1 MHFNSVSVFMASDA
15 MNFGERITYGGQ
27 VFLIGICTVFAA
39 LALLWGVISI
49 FKIFMYDIPQKRI
62 KKKAEEELMAHC
74 VESDSAASV
83 EAAVPAN
90 PAPTA
95 KADNAQLIAAITAA
109 ITAYNTDPETG
120 CALPFRVV
128 SFRRSKGANGWNGAD
143 DNEVI

>member
-1 MHFNSVSVFMASDA
+1 

-95 KADNAQLIAAITAA
+95 EADNAQLIAAISAA

>member
-1 MHFNSVSVFMASDA
+1 MHINSVSVFMASDA

-74 VESDSAASV
+74 AESDGVKAA
-83 EAAVPAN
+83 ETAAPAA
-90 PAPTA
+90 PAPAA
-95 KADNAQLIAAITAA
+95 KADDAQLIAVITAA
-109 ITAYNTDPETG
+109 IAAYNTDPETG

>member
-1 MHFNSVSVFMASDA
+1 MHFNSVSVYMASDA

-95 KADNAQLIAAITAA
+95 EADNAQLIAAITAA

-128 SFRRSKGANGWNGAD
+128 SFRRSNGANGWNGAD

>member
-62 KKKAEEELMAHC
+62 KKKAEEELIAHC
-74 VESDSAASV
+74 VESDGAASV

-95 KADNAQLIAAITAA
+95 EADNAQLIAAITAA

>member
-1 MHFNSVSVFMASDA
+1 MASDA

-95 KADNAQLIAAITAA
+95 EADNAQLIAAITAA

-128 SFRRSKGANGWNGAD
+128 SFRRTKGANGWNGAD

>member
-1 MHFNSVSVFMASDA
+1 MHINSVSVFMASDQ
-15 MNFGERITYGGQ
+15 MGFSERIAYGGQ
-27 VFLIGICTVFAA
+27 VFLIGMVTVFAA

-74 VESDSAASV
+74 AESDGAKAAESAAPVSTAP
-83 EAAVPAN
+83 AAA
-90 PAPTA
+90 
-95 KADNAQLIAAITAA
+95 ADDAQLIAVITAA
-109 ITAYNTDPETG
+109 IAAYNIDPETG

>member
-95 KADNAQLIAAITAA
+95 EADNAQPIAAITAA
-109 ITAYNTDPETG
+109 ITADNTDPEQDARFPSAWFRSD
-120 CALPFRVV
+120 ALRA
-128 SFRRSKGANGWNGAD
+128 RTAGTAQT
-143 DNEVI
+143 ITQ

>member
-1 MHFNSVSVFMASDA
+1 MASDA

-95 KADNAQLIAAITAA
+95 EADNAQLIAAITAA
-109 ITAYNTDPETG
+109 ITAYNTDTETG

>member
-83 EAAVPAN
+83 AAAVPAN

-95 KADNAQLIAAITAA
+95 EADNAQLIAAITAA

>member
-1 MHFNSVSVFMASDA
+1 MTSDQ
-15 MNFGERITYGGQ
+15 MGFSERIVYGGQ
-27 VFLIGICTVFAA
+27 VFIIGIVTVFAA

-74 VESDSAASV
+74 AESDGEKAA
-83 EAAVPAN
+83 ETAAPAD
-90 PAPTA
+90 PAPAA
-95 KADNAQLIAAITAA
+95 KADDAQLIAVITAA
-109 ITAYNTDPETG
+109 IAAYNTDPETG

>member
-1 MHFNSVSVFMASDA
+1 MHINSVSVFMASDQ
-15 MNFGERITYGGQ
+15 MGFSERIVYGGQ
-27 VFLIGICTVFAA
+27 VFIIGIVTVFAA

-74 VESDSAASV
+74 AESDGEKAA
-83 EAAVPAN
+83 ETAAPAA
-90 PAPTA
+90 PAPAA
-95 KADNAQLIAAITAA
+95 KADDAQLIAVITAA
-109 ITAYNTDPETG
+109 IAAYNTDPETG

>member
-1 MHFNSVSVFMASDA
+1 MASDQ
-15 MNFGERITYGGQ
+15 MGFSERIVYGGQ
-27 VFLIGICTVFAA
+27 VFIIGIVTVFAA

-74 VESDSAASV
+74 AESDGEKAA
-83 EAAVPAN
+83 ETAAPAA
-90 PAPTA
+90 PAPAA
-95 KADNAQLIAAITAA
+95 KADDAQLIAVITAA
-109 ITAYNTDPETG
+109 IAAYNTDPETG

>member
-1 MHFNSVSVFMASDA
+1 MHINSVSVFMTSDQ
-15 MNFGERITYGGQ
+15 MGFSERIVYGGQ
-27 VFLIGICTVFAA
+27 VFIIGIVTVFAA

-74 VESDSAASV
+74 AESDGEKAA
-83 EAAVPAN
+83 ETAAPAD
-90 PAPTA
+90 PAPAA
-95 KADNAQLIAAITAA
+95 KADDAQLIAVITAA
-109 ITAYNTDPETG
+109 IAAYNTDPETG